1 MSTQRERMFREVV
14 CAVERKGYP
23 EALGTGIAGILR
35 TEMALSRMLR
45 YLDHSGPLSAEE
57 ITDEALAIS
66 EQRDDWVRK
75 KRAEYYNVNYSRI
88 NSQACACPVVTD
100 DRLPPLA

>member
-1 MSTQRERMFREVV
+1 MDTQRERLFREVV
-14 CAVERKGYP
+14 RAVERKGYP

-35 TEMALSRMLR
+35 TEMALSRMLL
-45 YLDHSGPLSAEE
+45 YLDHSGRLSAED

-75 KRAEYYNVNYSRI
+75 KKAEYYNMKYNELLSEG
-88 NSQACACPVVTD
+88 
-100 DRLPPLA
+100 LPDGD